1 MEAAAVLVDEH
12 VIRYLLQTV
21 HQDLEVV
28 YKLRL
33 RDVLRPLRQQVRV
46 TPLEQRVLEFVLIQE
61 IQDVQDV
68 QPLVRR
74 RLLLDF

>member
-1 MEAAAVLVDEH
+1 MLVDEH

-21 HQDLEVV
+21 HQNLEVV
-28 YKLRL
+28 YQLRL

-74 RLLLDF
+74 RLLLDFC